1 VNTRYQVFVSS
12 TFLDLQEERRAVM
25 QALLEQDCIPAGME
39 LFLASD
45 QDQWDLITGVIDD
58 CDYYVVI
65 VGARYGSTTEE
76 GVSFT
81 EKEYDYAVDKGIP
94 VLGFLHA
101 HPDKIEIGKGESTD
115 EGRRKQEAFVA
126 KVMSRPI
133 KRFESVG
140 ELAAVVGASVSREIK
155 RRPGVGWVRG
165 DQAMTPETAAEM
177 SELRAR
183 IAEIELGNATAE
195 ANAASSSVLPD
206 TSHLSQGEDLVD
218 VPYQMG
224 TFLYRQFSA
233 THTGDEPISWDE
245 IFKALGPMMID
256 ESNERRLLQR
266 LSDVVFASI
275 AADDRWPKGLN
286 APHIEVSAAA
296 FDKIKV
302 QLRAL
307 NLIDKG
313 TKKRTVSDGQTYW
326 RLTTW
331 GERYLA
337 SLLAIRRGDEDARVA
352 G

>member
-1 VNTRYQVFVSS
+1 
-12 TFLDLQEERRAVM
+12 M
-25 QALLEQDCIPAGME
+25 
-39 LFLASD
+39 
-45 QDQWDLITGVIDD
+45 
-58 CDYYVVI
+58 
-65 VGARYGSTTEE
+65 
-76 GVSFT
+76 
-81 EKEYDYAVDKGIP
+81 
-94 VLGFLHA
+94 LGFLHA

-183 IAEIELGNATAE
+183 IAEFQLGKANEE
-195 ANAASSSVLPD
+195 ANASSSGAPD
-206 TSHLSQGEDLVD
+206 TSHLSQGEELVD
-218 VPYQMG
+218 VPYEMG
-224 TFLYRQFSA
+224 HMQFGRFRV
-233 THTGDEPISWDE
+233 THTGEESITWDE

-256 ESNERRLLQR
+256 ESNEEALQQR
-266 LSDVVFASI
+266 LSDVLSASI
-275 AADDRWPKGLN
+275 DAYDGWPENMTEHRLQVLP
-286 APHIEVSAAA
+286 AQ

-313 TKKRTVSDGQTYW
+313 IKRRTVSDSRTYW
-326 RLTTW
+326 RLTNW
-331 GERYLA
+331 GDRYLA
-337 SLLAIRRGDEDARVA
+337 SLLAIRRGDEDPRVA